1 MANTS
6 ICRRTNKL
14 DRSTR
19 VFSKRL
25 IGGTALVSL
34 VSAFNVAPA
43 QAAALP
49 TPSSLVS
56 VCSGVSLP
64 PSVVT
69 GIMDPVVTGIYN
81 PIETNTNQ
89 TLGVLSGLLGLPA
102 PLNVDVNGLLTTAA
116 SGSNIGLKVVASDGT
131 LVGPASQCDAT
142 ADSFTLDNPA
152 GVSIGG
158 NQITGLGDPNQQAV
172 AGEIDSIAIGN
183 RATTDATATQSIAI
197 GTDSSVGSSA
207 VGSIAFGNNAS
218 ATAANSI
225 ALGAGSL
232 ADRINSVSVG
242 AVGAE
247 RQITNVAA
255 GTQAT
260 DAVNLG
266 QLNAVQALI
275 PTNPVQYDDAT
286 HSTVTLDGAGGTL
299 VTNVQAGAVTASSTD
314 AVNGS
319 QLFGL
324 QTQVNGIAGQVTT
337 NTTDIANLQTQ
348 VGTNTTDIS
357 NLQTQVGNNTTAIT
371 NLQTDV
377 SGLQTQVTTNT
388 TDIANLQTNVSGL
401 QTQVTTN
408 TTDIANLQTSVGGN
422 TTAITNL
429 QTDVANN
436 TTDITNLQTNVA
448 GNTTAITN
456 LQTNV
461 AGNTTAITNLTMAV
475 QNGAVGP
482 VQYSDAATPTTPN
495 GGTPSNDV
503 TLVGGAPGPVGVH
516 NVADG
521 VVAAGSTDAING
533 GQLFDALDDLPGFID
548 AVTYDDS
555 THTAITLN
563 SGGPSTVIH
572 NVAAG
577 VAPTDAVNVSQLN
590 SQMTNA
596 ISIANA
602 YTDARLD
609 ALNFDLR
616 KARHEARS
624 GTAAALAAAGMP
636 QAMEAG
642 RTMIAGGMGTYR
654 GKVAFAAGASYRAS
668 NGKSIYRLGVSYD
681 SSEHLGANI
690 GAGVEF

>member
-1 MANTS
+1 
-6 ICRRTNKL
+6 
-14 DRSTR
+14 
-19 VFSKRL
+19 
-25 IGGTALVSL
+25 
-34 VSAFNVAPA
+34 
-43 QAAALP
+43 
-49 TPSSLVS
+49 
-56 VCSGVSLP
+56 
-64 PSVVT
+64 
-69 GIMDPVVTGIYN
+69 MDPVVRGIYN
-81 PIETNTNQ
+81 PIEANTNQ
-89 TLGVLSGLLGLPA
+89 TLGALSGLLGLPS
-102 PLNVDVNGLLTTAA
+102 PLNVDVTGLLTTAA
-116 SGSNIGLKVVASDGT
+116 SGSNIGVKVVASDGT
-131 LVGPASQCDAT
+131 LVGPADQCDAT
-142 ADSFTLDNPA
+142 ADSFTLDTPA
-152 GVSIGG
+152 GIAIGG
-158 NQITGLGDPNQQAV
+158 NQITGLGDPAQQAV
-172 AGEIDSIAIGN
+172 AGEIDSVAIGN
-183 RATTDATATQSIAI
+183 RASTDATATNSIAI
-197 GTDSSVGSSA
+197 GTDASVGAGAS
-207 VGSIAFGNNAS
+207 GSIAFGNNAS
-218 ATAANSI
+218 ATALNSV

-232 ADRINSVSVG
+232 ADRANTISVG
-242 AVGAE
+242 SVGSE
-247 RQITNVAA
+247 RQIVNVAA
-255 GTQAT
+255 GTQST

-286 HSTVTLDGAGGTL
+286 HSTVTLDGAGGTRL
-299 VTNVQAGAVTASSTD
+299 TNLQPGAVTASSTD

-319 QLFGL
+319 QLFGV
-324 QTQVNGIAGQVTT
+324 QTQVNGIQAQVTTNTTDISNLQGQVGT

-348 VGTNTTDIS
+348 VGNNTTDITNLQTDVGNLQTQVATNTTDITNLQTQVSTNTTDIS
-357 NLQTQVGNNTTAIT
+357 NLQTNVT
-371 NLQTDV
+371 
-377 SGLQTQVTTNT
+377 GLQTQVTSNT
-388 TDIANLQTNVSGL
+388 TDITNLQG
-401 QTQVTTN
+401 
-408 TTDIANLQTSVGGN
+408 AVGGN

-456 LQTNV
+456 LTV
-461 AGNTTAITNLTMAV
+461 AV

-482 VQYSDAATPTTPN
+482 VQYSNAATPTTPN

-503 TLVGGAPGPVGVH
+503 TLVGGAPGPVAVH

-563 SGGPSTVIH
+563 SGGSSTVIH
-572 NVAAG
+572 NVAPG
-577 VAPTDAVNVSQLN
+577 VAPTDAVNVAQLN
-590 SQMTNA
+590 SGMSNA
-596 ISIANA
+596 ISVANA

-609 ALNFDLR
+609 AVNFDLR
-616 KARHEARS
+616 RARHEARS

-654 GKVAFAAGASYRAS
+654 GKVGFAAGASYRAS

-681 SSEHLGANI
+681 SSEHFGANL